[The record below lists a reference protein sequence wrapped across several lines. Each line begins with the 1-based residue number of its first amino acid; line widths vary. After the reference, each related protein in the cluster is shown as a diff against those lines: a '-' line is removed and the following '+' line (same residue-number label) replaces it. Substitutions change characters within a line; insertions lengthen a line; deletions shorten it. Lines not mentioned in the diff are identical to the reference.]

1 MDDQRDALWA
11 DASLRRPAVDPGIPR
26 PDRDVLAARGALLPP
41 AAQDRPAR
49 RRYYLPTEPARRL
62 ATIDGTVVGL
72 TAAGLT
78 ALFGTTPLAVGVLIF
93 QGPASWEAAS
103 NRFALLAAGIIAI
116 VTTVILGVRVV
127 RFGQPSGRTPAETA
141 ARTHHGRYLTGA
153 DFDARSRVLLRRA
166 QDAIDAVT
174 SSLVCRDDLL
184 DRHATSAALTGQEW
198 DIAVALRE
206 QAQLRARRAELRVR
220 RAEWP
225 AGRAGPQAAAL
236 LSQQDRAAQLAEA
249 STIRRVEALERYA
262 AEVGAADSAYRD
274 GKQSAALAE
283 LHDRHLDML
292 ARTAADEHGIAEIDR
307 LAAHARVVRRVLGEP
322 PR

>member
-11 DASLRRPAVDPGIPR
+11 DASLRRPALDPGIPR
-26 PDRDVLAARGALLPP
+26 PDRDLLAARGALLPA
-41 AAQDRPAR
+41 AAQDRPVR

-62 ATIDGTVVGL
+62 ATIDGTVTGL

-78 ALFGTTPLAVGVLIF
+78 ALFGTTPLAIGVLIF
-93 QGPASWEAAS
+93 RGPASWETAS
-103 NRFALLAAGIIAI
+103 NHFALLAAGIIAM

-166 QDAIDAVT
+166 QDAINAVT

-184 DRHATSAALTGQEW
+184 DRHATNAALASQEW
-198 DIAVALRE
+198 EIAVALRE
-206 QAQLRARRAELRVR
+206 QAQLRARRAELGAWRPELRAR

-225 AGRAGPQAAAL
+225 AARA
-236 LSQQDRAAQLAEA
+236 
-249 STIRRVEALERYA
+249 RR
-262 AEVGAADSAYRD
+262 
-274 GKQSAALAE
+274 
-283 LHDRHLDML
+283 
-292 ARTAADEHGIAEIDR
+292 
-307 LAAHARVVRRVLGEP
+307 P
-322 PR
+322 PRC

>member
-1 MDDQRDALWA
+1 M
-11 DASLRRPAVDPGIPR
+11 
-26 PDRDVLAARGALLPP
+26 
-41 AAQDRPAR
+41 
-49 RRYYLPTEPARRL
+49 
-62 ATIDGTVVGL
+62 
-72 TAAGLT
+72 
-78 ALFGTTPLAVGVLIF
+78 
-93 QGPASWEAAS
+93 AS
-103 NRFALLAAGIIAI
+103 NRFALLAAGIIAM

-141 ARTHHGRYLTGA
+141 ARTYHGRYLTGA

-184 DRHATSAALTGQEW
+184 DRHATGAALASQEW

-206 QAQLRARRAELRVR
+206 QAQLRARRAELRAR

-225 AGRAGPQAAAL
+225 AGAGPQAAAL

-307 LAAHARVVRRVLGEP
+307 LAAQARAVRRVLGEP